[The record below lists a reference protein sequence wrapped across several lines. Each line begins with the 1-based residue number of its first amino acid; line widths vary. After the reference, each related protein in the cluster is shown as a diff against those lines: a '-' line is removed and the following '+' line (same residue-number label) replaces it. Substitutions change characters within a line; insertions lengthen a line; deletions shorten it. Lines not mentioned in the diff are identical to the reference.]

1 LYYWKMGTETDPTT
15 TRWLN
20 DQVVTEFG
28 CALAAAECIVPAA
41 SVEPWQLKL
50 SDILRRAALFRV
62 HRCQPEFY
70 PDELYMAQWRA
81 VFLEIQST
89 TIVRNACMR
98 DAQVEGQQQ
107 VWQWD
112 KGSWYTGVLEY
123 SPGCLVVLVS
133 GSEAIVSAKNAY
145 TRRRLY
151 GRYVA
156 EW

>member
-1 LYYWKMGTETDPTT
+1 MGTDTEPTT

-20 DQVVTEFG
+20 DHVVTEFG
-28 CALAAAECIVPAA
+28 CALAAAECIVPAV

-50 SDILRRAALFRV
+50 SDILRRAALCRV
-62 HRCQPEFY
+62 HKCKPEFY

-98 DAQVEGQQQ
+98 DTQVEGQQQ